1 MKKLLKP
8 LIYFHV
14 LIALIILFL
23 PKYNLYYALE
33 EVLQEQKVYLS
44 NETIIDRGFSLDVQ
58 NPDIAFEQLS
68 LAQVDNIKISIW
80 GFANGVRMENI
91 HINDDFVGILPLEI
105 DKIQVINLLYN
116 PMVLD
121 IKGESSEG
129 FFFGSV
135 DLLERKLLV
144 HVRLDAAA
152 QKKYPGILSR
162 LTSEEGGHY
171 FEYQF

>member
-23 PKYNLYYALE
+23 PKYNLYYAFE
-33 EVLQEQKVYLS
+33 EVLHEQKIYLS
-44 NETIIDRGFSLDVQ
+44 NETIIDRGFSLDIQ
-58 NPDIAFEQLS
+58 NTDIAFEQLN
-68 LAQVDNIKISIW
+68 LAQVDNIKVSIW

-91 HINDDFVGILPLEI
+91 HINKGFADFLPLEI
-105 DKIQVINLLYN
+105 DKIQVIHLLYN
-116 PMVLD
+116 PMILD
-121 IKGESSEG
+121 IKGESSQG

-171 FEYQF
+171 YEYQF